1 MSPQDWPPSASLV
14 GTVGEHLNSPQVNP
28 EEPTSYGAS
37 NDGHSLLPLERS
49 LPGDLGSKQRKLLCH
64 CPL

>member
-1 MSPQDWPPSASLV
+1 MAFPHSPMSLQDPKGS
-14 GTVGEHLNSPQVNP
+14 
-28 EEPTSYGAS
+28 TSYGAS
-37 NDGHSLLPLERS
+37 NDGHSLQPLERS

>member
-49 LPGDLGSKQRKLLCH
+49 LPGE
-64 CPL
+64 